1 MLYMPNST
9 QFMQEMTSKD
19 QNSSCVNQANL
30 AYARS
35 SRLSEIPPGRSSTF
49 ACISLPGSLVD
60 FGISLTRD
68 HLAYARFLQGT
79 IVNLAPISLPSRS
92 SRIPRRFKFQATSL
106 TRGPTRLRE
115 IQLHQGAGLRG
126 KTSLVFVRYL
136 GISLAR
142 DAARL
147 SEIARFQP
155 I

>member
-1 MLYMPNST
+1 LLCKLSTEKQPIVVIIPFMLYMPNST

-79 IVNLAPISLPSRS
+79 IVNLAPISLPSRL

-106 TRGPTRLRE
+106 TRGLTRLSE
-115 IQLHQGAGLRG
+115 MQLHQGAGLRG
-126 KTSLVFVRYL
+126 R
-136 GISLAR
+136 ISLAMVGY
-142 DAARL
+142 L
-147 SEIARFQP
+147 
-155 I
+155 